1 RPVEPNN
8 TIMADFYEILLV
20 ERTASDDDIKQS
32 YRRLAM
38 QYHPDKNAGS
48 KESEERFK
56 EISEAYDVLRDP
68 QKRAAYDRYGEAG
81 LRGGG
86 GGGFHHVDMSE
97 ALNIFMR
104 DFGLGDLFGG
114 GQRSQTGPRAGADI
128 KIDLR
133 LTLSEVATGVTKE
146 IKLKLLDPCDRC
158 HGVGAEPGTKPA
170 RCQTCGGQGEVRRSQ
185 RSFFGNFVS
194 VAPCPSCGGE
204 GVTIQSPCKSCR
216 GEGRQRGE
224 HNIPI
229 NIPAGVST
237 GQYMHLRGVGN
248 AGARGGPRG
257 DLVVLFDI
265 DDDERFER
273 DGEDLYTEVLL
284 TFPQVV
290 RGADV
295 EVMGIAGPILLHIP
309 QGTQSGQVFQLRG
322 RGLPRVNASGTGD
335 LHVRVQVWTP
345 SDLSADEKRAIDELA
360 KVHSPVPLNR
370 SKGFWAK
377 MKEALGA

>member
-1 RPVEPNN
+1 
-8 TIMADFYEILLV
+8 MADFYKTLGL

-48 KESEERFK
+48 KESEEKFK

-81 LRGGG
+81 LKGGGG

-114 GQRSQTGPRAGADI
+114 GGSRQQSGPRSGADI
-128 KIDLR
+128 KIDLQ
-133 LTLSEVATGVTKE
+133 LSLAEVATGITKE
-146 IKLKLLDPCDRC
+146 IKIKLLDPCDRC
-158 HGVGAEPGTKPA
+158 KGVGAEPGTKPA

-185 RSFFGNFVS
+185 RSFFGQFVS

-204 GVTIQSPCKSCR
+204 GVTITSPCKTCR

-224 HNIPI
+224 HTIPF

-257 DLVVLFDI
+257 DLVVMFEV
-265 DDDERFER
+265 DDDDRFER

-284 TFPQVV
+284 TFPQAV

-295 EVMGIAGPILLHIP
+295 EVAGIAGPIMLHVP
-309 QGTQSGQVFQLRG
+309 SGTQSGQVFQLRG
-322 RGLPRVNASGTGD
+322 RGLPRVNASGVGD

-345 SDLSADEKRAIDELA
+345 SDLTSDEKRVIDELA
-360 KVHSPVPLNR
+360 KVHSPVPLGRN
-370 SKGFWAK
+370 KGFWAK

>member
-1 RPVEPNN
+1 
-8 TIMADFYEILLV
+8 MSDFYATLEV
-20 ERTASDDDIKQS
+20 ERSASDDDIKQS

-48 KESEERFK
+48 KESEEKFK
-56 EISEAYDVLRDP
+56 ELSEAYDVLRDP
-68 QKRAAYDRYGEAG
+68 QKRAAYDRYGEEG
-81 LRGGG
+81 LRGGGG

-114 GQRSQTGPRAGADI
+114 GQRQQSGPRSGADL

-133 LTLSEVATGVTKE
+133 LSLAEVASGVTKD
-146 IKLKLLDPCDRC
+146 IKIKLLDPCDRC

-185 RSFFGNFVS
+185 RSFFGQFVS
-194 VAPCPSCGGE
+194 VAPCPTCGGE
-204 GVTIQSPCKSCR
+204 GVMITSPCKSCR

-224 HNIPI
+224 HSIPI
-229 NIPAGVST
+229 AVPAGVST

-257 DLVVLFDI
+257 DLVVLFEV

-284 TFPQVV
+284 TFPQAV

-295 EVMGIAGPILLHIP
+295 EVAGIAGPIMLHIP
-309 QGTQSGQVFQLRG
+309 QGTQSGQVFQLHG

-345 SDLSADEKRAIDELA
+345 TDLTADEKRVIDELA
-360 KVHSPVPLNR
+360 KVHSPAPTGRN
-370 SKGFWAK
+370 KGFWAK

>member
-1 RPVEPNN
+1 
-8 TIMADFYEILLV
+8 MADFYKTLGL
-20 ERTASDDDIKQS
+20 ERNATDGDIKQS

-48 KESEERFK
+48 KESEEKFK

-81 LRGGG
+81 LKGGGG

-114 GQRSQTGPRAGADI
+114 GGSRQQSGPRSGADI
-128 KIDLR
+128 KIDLQ
-133 LTLSEVATGVTKE
+133 LSLAEVATGVTKE
-146 IKLKLLDPCDRC
+146 IKIKLLDPCDRC
-158 HGVGAEPGTKPA
+158 KGVGAEPGTKPA

-185 RSFFGNFVS
+185 RSFFGQFVS

-204 GVTIQSPCKSCR
+204 GVTITSPCKTCR

-224 HNIPI
+224 HTIPI
-229 NIPAGVST
+229 TIPAGVST

-257 DLVVLFDI
+257 DLVVLFDVE
-265 DDDERFER
+265 DDDRFER

-284 TFPQVV
+284 TFPQAV

-295 EVMGIAGPILLHIP
+295 EVAGIAGPIMLHVP
-309 QGTQSGQVFQLRG
+309 GGTQSGQVFQLRG
-322 RGLPRVNASGTGD
+322 RGLPRVNASGVGD

-345 SDLSADEKRAIDELA
+345 SELSADEKRVIDELA
-360 KVHSPVPLNR
+360 KVHSPVPVGRN
-370 SKGFWAK
+370 KGFWAK

>member
-1 RPVEPNN
+1 
-8 TIMADFYEILLV
+8 MADFYATLGV
-20 ERTASDDDIKQS
+20 ERSASDDDIKQA

-38 QYHPDKNAGS
+38 QFHPDKNAGS

-86 GGGFHHVDMSE
+86 GGAAGFHHVDMSE

-114 GQRSQTGPRAGADI
+114 GGQRSQSGPRAGSDI
-128 KIDLR
+128 KIDLQ
-133 LTLSEVATGVTKE
+133 LSLAEVATG
-146 IKLKLLDPCDRC
+146 IKKDIKMKLLDPCERC
-158 HGVGAEPGTKPA
+158 HGAGAEPGTKTQ
-170 RCQTCGGQGEVRRSQ
+170 RCATCGGQGEVRRSQ
-185 RSFFGNFVS
+185 RSFFGQFVS

-204 GVTIQSPCKSCR
+204 GVVIVSPCKNCR

-224 HNIPI
+224 HTIPI
-229 NIPAGVST
+229 TVPAGVST
-237 GQYMHLRGVGN
+237 GQYMHLRGIGN
-248 AGARGGPRG
+248 AGPRGGPRG
-257 DLVVLFDI
+257 DLVVQFDV

-284 TFPQVV
+284 TFPQAV

-295 EVMGIAGPILLHIP
+295 EVAGIAGPIMLHIP
-309 QGTQSGQVFQLRG
+309 PGTQSGQVFQLRG
-322 RGLPRVNASGTGD
+322 RGLARVNASGTGD
-335 LHVRVQVWTP
+335 LHVRAQIWTP
-345 SDLSADEKRAIDELA
+345 TDLSADEKRVIDELA
-360 KVHSPVPLNR
+360 NVLAAVPTNR